1 MAWHGLECLATLF
14 DWRQLELTWEKN
26 RNYYRERNFEEG
38 EEKTEMR
45 TEGEQQ
51 HKENWK
57 EANWSAND
65 RDSQD
70 GNFTPT
76 EKQSQ

>member
-1 MAWHGLECLATLF
+1 MARLRMLSNPFRLEAIGVNM
-14 DWRQLELTWEKN
+14 RKN

-57 EANWSAND
+57 EAN
-65 RDSQD
+65 
-70 GNFTPT
+70 
-76 EKQSQ
+76 

>member
-1 MAWHGLECLATLF
+1 M
-14 DWRQLELTWEKN
+14 RKN

-57 EANWSAND
+57 EAN
-65 RDSQD
+65 
-70 GNFTPT
+70 
-76 EKQSQ
+76 

>member
-1 MAWHGLECLATLF
+1 MAWLRMLSNPFRLEAIGVNM
-14 DWRQLELTWEKN
+14 RKN
-26 RNYYRERNFEEG
+26 RNYYREWNFEEG

-57 EANWSAND
+57 EAN
-65 RDSQD
+65 
-70 GNFTPT
+70 
-76 EKQSQ
+76 

>member
-1 MAWHGLECLATLF
+1 MAWLRMLSNPFRLEAIGVNM
-14 DWRQLELTWEKN
+14 RKN
-26 RNYYRERNFEEG
+26 RNYYREKNFEEG

-57 EANWSAND
+57 EAN
-65 RDSQD
+65 
-70 GNFTPT
+70 
-76 EKQSQ
+76 